1 MRLLT
6 ICCLLLT
13 TTAHADQA
21 WKRHIIDDTS
31 RGADGVRL
39 ADVNGDG
46 LLDIA
51 TGWEEGGKVRAYLNP
66 GPEKSTAPWP
76 KVTAGSV
83 ASPED
88 AVFVD
93 LDADGATDVVSC
105 CEGGNKTVYVHWA
118 PKNAEAYLNDNAWK
132 TEAFPATAKKAAW
145 MFALPMDVD
154 GENGIDLVIAS
165 KGSGNVG
172 WLKSPENPR
181 DLAAWTFHP
190 LYAAGWI
197 MSLVAHD
204 MDGDGDPDVLLSDRK
219 GSSRGVKWLEN
230 PGSEIAKQG
239 KPWKTHLIGGNDREV
254 MFLTVADLNE
264 DGHDD
269 VLSAVKG
276 RGIAVF
282 LGTGK
287 VDTPWQESEIAWP
300 DNCGTGKG
308 VAVGDIDLDGKNDV
322 VFSCEHATD
331 GKSGARW
338 LSGDTAFSTLPLGGS
353 DAVAAGE
360 GHKTTDL
367 TGSAPSPLVPR
378 APPGGRIT
386 TTQWTDREISGPT
399 GIKFDR
405 IELLDLDGD
414 GDLDMMTC
422 EERELNAVIWYE
434 NPTKSPPSP
443 TPSPVKAGRKPN
455 VIFIFSDDQGSIDV
469 NCYGAKDLITPH
481 MDALA
486 DRGVRFSQFYA
497 AAPVCSPSRAAL
509 LTGRY
514 PQRAQLGGNASS
526 HPDGHGMPTEQV
538 TVAEIFKSAGYATAH
553 IGKWHL
559 GYVPEEMPNGQG
571 FDYSFGH
578 MGGCIDNYSHFFYW
592 VPPNRHDLWRN
603 GKEVWEDGKFFPDLM
618 VEEAGQFIDKHK
630 DRPFFMYWAIN
641 VPHYPL
647 QGTEKWREK
656 YKDLP
661 APRRMYAEFVS
672 TMDEKIG
679 ELLAKVE
686 EAGLTDDTIVVFQSD
701 HGHSTES
708 RTFGGGGSAGPY
720 RGAKFSLFE
729 GGIRVPAIISWP
741 GHIPQGEVRG
751 QMATACDWLP
761 TVADLADVSL
771 PKRTLDG
778 KSLRAVLD
786 SKDAESPHSEF
797 HWQTGGNACWAVRQG
812 DWKLLGNPRDTSQKA
827 PITAKDKL
835 FLVNLAE
842 DISEMKNLAA
852 DNPEV
857 VERLKS
863 LHDDWVK
870 EVQRQ

>member
-6 ICCLLLT
+6 ICCLLVLAT
-13 TTAHADQA
+13 IAHADQP
-21 WKRHIIDDTS
+21 WKRHVIDDTS

-46 LLDIA
+46 LLDVA
-51 TGWEEGGKVRAYLNP
+51 TGWEEGGKVRAYRNP
-66 GPEKSTAPWP
+66 GPAKATMPWP
-76 KVTAGSV
+76 KVTVGGV

-105 CEGGNKTVYVHWA
+105 CEGGNKSVYIHWA
-118 PKNAEAYLNDNAWK
+118 PKDAMAYLKDNAWK
-132 TEAFPATAKKAAW
+132 SEAIPAAAKKAAW
-145 MFALPMDVD
+145 MFALPMDID
-154 GENGIDLVIAS
+154 GEHGVDLVIAS

-181 DLAAWTFHP
+181 NLAAWTFHP
-190 LYAAGWI
+190 LYDAGWI

-204 MDGDGDPDVLLSDRK
+204 MDDDGDLDVLLSDRK
-219 GSSRGVKWLEN
+219 GSSRGARWLEN
-230 PGSEIAKQG
+230 PGLKIAKQG
-239 KPWKTHLIGGNDREV
+239 KPWKTHLIGGNDREM
-254 MFLTVADLNE
+254 MFLTVADLNQ
-264 DGHDD
+264 DGQDD

-276 RGIAVF
+276 RGVAVF

-287 VDTPWQESEIAWP
+287 TDTPWKANEIAWP

-322 VFSCEHATD
+322 VFSCEHAVN

-338 LSGDTAFSTLPLGGS
+338 LSGDTSLRSANG
-353 DAVAAGE
+353 VA
-360 GHKTTDL
+360 K
-367 TGSAPSPLVPR
+367 
-378 APPGGRIT
+378 
-386 TTQWTDREISGPT
+386 WTDHEISGPT

-405 IELLDLDGD
+405 IELLDVDGD

-434 NPTKSPPSP
+434 NPTRTPKPVAPSP
-443 TPSPVKAGRKPN
+443 APSPEPRKPN
-455 VIFIFSDDQGSIDV
+455 VIFIFTDDQGSIDV
-469 NCYGAKDLITPH
+469 NCYGAKDLATPH

-486 DRGVRFSQFYA
+486 NRGVRFSQFYA

-526 HPDGHGMPTEQV
+526 HPDGHGMPTEQA

-571 FDYSFGH
+571 FDHSFGH

-592 VPPNRHDLWRN
+592 APPNRHDLWRN
-603 GKEVWEDGKFFPDLM
+603 GKEVWEDGKFFPNLM
-618 VEEAGQFIDKHK
+618 VEEAGQFIDKNK

-641 VPHYPL
+641 LPHYPL
-647 QGTEKWREK
+647 QGTEKWRKK

-761 TVADLADVSL
+761 TVADLAGVSL
-771 PKRTLDG
+771 PKRKIDG

-786 SKDAESPHSEF
+786 SMDAESPHSEF
-797 HWQTGGNACWAVRQG
+797 HWQTSGNSCWAVRQG
-812 DWKLLGNPRDTSQKA
+812 DWKLLGNPRDTSNKA

-835 FLVNLAE
+835 FLVNLTE
-842 DISEMKNLAA
+842 DVSEMKNLAA
-852 DNPEV
+852 DNSEV
-857 VERLKS
+857 VERLKA
-863 LHDDWVK
+863 LHDKWVK